1 MMFYYPSSI
10 SLHLSPLSAITLV
23 TYIINNVDN
32 FVYNWVMEI
41 ALALI
46 AFIYFYALK
55 WDDIPDQRK
64 WVVYLIPILIIALAI
79 SWGYQSIGLWA

>member
-1 MMFYYPSSI
+1 
-10 SLHLSPLSAITLV
+10 
-23 TYIINNVDN
+23 
-32 FVYNWVMEI
+32 MEI

-79 SWGYQSIGLWA
+79 SWGYQSIGLWAIGA